1 MEDYVTIGVVI
12 PAYRSADTLA
22 RTIAS
27 CLPHVDPHDIIVV
40 LDGPDDEAEKA
51 ARATSAGLRILVLPR
66 QSGAPV
72 CRNEGLALLD
82 TDYVMFIDADDYIEG
97 SLLEGASRMADARGA
112 DVVLSPFCFEM
123 PDGTRRA
130 CDPFARYVSFDAD
143 TIIGTWLG
151 GGYTPPC
158 AVLWRTRFVRGIGG
172 WDESL
177 AKNQDGD
184 LMYRA
189 LLHGAHVTAS
199 SEGLGVYVQS
209 GDPRRITSR
218 NTRKTLTSQ
227 LAVLD
232 RVRADMP
239 KLHRAP
245 CDELAHAYYSLARLA
260 YDGDVDEIGRHAE
273 MLAREL
279 GLEGQPGTPAHVVV
293 ASLLGLRGKQRLMK
307 IMRRSVDTLAWHAV

>member
-1 MEDYVTIGVVI
+1 MTIGVVI

-22 RTIAS
+22 RTIGS
-27 CLPHVDPHDIIVV
+27 CLSHVEPHDIVVV
-40 LDGPDDEAEKA
+40 LDGPDDAAEDA
-51 ARATSAGLRILVLPR
+51 ARKASPGLRILVLPR
-66 QSGAPV
+66 HSGAPV
-72 CRNEGLALLD
+72 CRNEGLALTD
-82 TDYVMFIDADDYIEG
+82 TEHVMFIDADDYIEG
-97 SLLEGASRMADARGA
+97 AMLENASDVADRERA
-112 DVVLSPFCFEM
+112 DVVLAPFCFEM
-123 PDGTRRA
+123 PDGARRA
-130 CDPFARYVSFDAD
+130 HAPHGRYGSFDRD
-143 TIIGTWLG
+143 TIIGKWLV

-158 AVLWRTRFVRGIGG
+158 AVLWRTEFVRGIGG

-189 LLHGAHVTAS
+189 LLLDACVSAS

-209 GDPRRITSR
+209 GDPRRITCR
-218 NTRKTLTSQ
+218 NTRSTLASQ

-232 RVRADMP
+232 RVRASLP
-239 KLHRAP
+239 KFQRAP
-245 CDELAHAYYSLARLA
+245 TGELAYAYYSLARLA

-307 IMRRSVDTLAWHAV
+307 FARRSVDTFSSATV